1 MGQRCEIQHYGVQY
15 NTFTSQTML
24 SNDRIWLTSAIN
36 DLNPTTVKNTYA
48 ATYTSSTPPW
58 LICLYAKLLLYIIIV
73 VGEQVL
79 HFAKKDWTETR
90 QSRWPGPVD
99 FDRCLGRT
107 QAQSLVSGS
116 LRGTANARHTCPL
129 VLQTRWSLS
138 RILISGSVTT

>member
-1 MGQRCEIQHYGVQY
+1 MGQDCEIQHYGVQY

-24 SNDRIWLTSAIN
+24 YNDTSSVN
-36 DLNPTTVKNTYA
+36 DLNPRTVMNTNA
-48 ATYTSSTPPW
+48 AAYISSAPPW
-58 LICLYAKLLLYIIIV
+58 LICLMWNYYCIIIIIV

-79 HFAKKDWTETR
+79 HFAKKDWTETSTE

-138 RILISGSVTT
+138 RILISGSATT